1 MKKYLSLIYKATV
14 IVATVY
20 GLFLNFNKSG
30 FSRMVVY
37 FTILSNI
44 AILIFF
50 IFQLFF
56 EVFSYKKTKK
66 YYIVKLILLVNISI
80 TMFAFEFVVRPYVN
94 FQTGYTGMNIRDTFV
109 HIIIPVLAILDYL
122 IFDKKGKFSFEYIKF
137 TAISPSLYLIFV
149 IIYGNLGGRFTAF
162 GQISK
167 YPYILMDFDSLGWY
181 AIIACML
188 TMLVFLG
195 MGWLVVYIDGKLKL
209 KKRIKKRE
217 LWMLPLYFYIL

>member
-1 MKKYLSLIYKATV
+1 MKKYLSLIYKAIV

-30 FSRMVVY
+30 FSRMIVY

-44 AILIFF
+44 AILEFF
-50 IFQLFF
+50 TIEFF
-56 EVFSYKKTKK
+56 AELTDYKKTRK

-109 HIIIPVLAILDYL
+109 HIVIPILTILDYL

-137 TAISPSLYLIFV
+137 TAISPFLYLIFV

-167 YPYILMDFDSLGWY
+167 YPYIFMDFDSLGGY
-181 AIIACML
+181 ALIACML

-195 MGWLVVYIDGKLKL
+195 MGWLVVYIDRKL
-209 KKRIKKRE
+209 KKRTKKGS
-217 LWMLPLYFYIL
+217 YKKD

>member
-1 MKKYLSLIYKATV
+1 
-14 IVATVY
+14 
-20 GLFLNFNKSG
+20 
-30 FSRMVVY
+30 MVVY

-217 LWMLPLYFYIL
+217 L